1 MKPVVSIDQTYK
13 NTPGGLFVPYRNPI
27 EVEARRSTAVSG
39 DAEEVK
45 SAANAGS
52 AEAKL
57 IWYSLGISVGVVLL
71 LVWALKAKVIK
82 L

>member
-13 NTPGGLFVPYRNPI
+13 NTPGGLRVPYRNPI
-27 EVEARRSTAVSG
+27 EVEARKSTAVSG
-39 DAEEVK
+39 NAEEVK
-45 SAANAGS
+45 SATSTGS
-52 AEAKL
+52 TEAKL

-71 LVWALKAKVIK
+71 LVVAVKAKLVK